1 MVGYCKYILFDCRSN
16 CSGIEI
22 TQQDIMSKTEQ
33 QNNTSP
39 SQAADDEIDLLALAK
54 TLWEGRKTILKFIG
68 AGIILGL
75 VFALLS
81 PKEYTASST
90 MVPQVSSS
98 SSKLGGLSSLAAMA
112 EFNLGNTSTAD
123 ALSPMI
129 YPQIMQSIPFQLE
142 LMNSKFDCPDVDHP
156 ISLFEYYTEYQ
167 KAGVP
172 GTIKKYTLGLPFV
185 LLKAIKG
192 QPEPIALG
200 DSGSKLITLTQDQ
213 DNVRKTLSE
222 QLSLD
227 VNDKDGYITLSANFS
242 DPLLAAQ
249 VAQKA
254 QSMLQEYITKY
265 KLEKAADQL
274 RFIQARYEEKKAEFE
289 EAQHQLALF
298 RDRNKNVS
306 SALALTEQEQLQSQ
320 YNLAYSVYS
329 ELAKQVETAQIQVK
343 EDTPILTVIEPVR
356 VPIEKSKPN
365 RPLILLIWIFLGGVA
380 GVGLIFGREFFTS
393 VKEKWQIT
401 A

>member
-1 MVGYCKYILFDCRSN
+1 MMN
-16 CSGIEI
+16 
-22 TQQDIMSKTEQ
+22 KTEQ
-33 QNNTSP
+33 HNTP
-39 SQAADDEIDLLALAK
+39 SQVADDEIDLLALAK
-54 TLWEGRKTILKFIG
+54 TLWDGRRTVFKFVG
-68 AGIILGL
+68 AGIVLGL

-81 PKEYTASST
+81 PKEFTASST
-90 MVPQVSSS
+90 MVPQISST

-112 EFNLGNTSTAD
+112 GFNLGNASTAD

-142 LMNSKFDCPDVDHP
+142 LMNSQFDCPDVEHP

-167 KAGVP
+167 KAGVL

-192 QPEPIALG
+192 EPEPLSLG
-200 DSGSKLITLTQDQ
+200 DSNSNLITLTQDQ
-213 DNVRKTLSE
+213 DAVRKTLSQ

-227 VNDKDGYITLSANFS
+227 VNDKDGYITLATNFS

-254 QSMLQEYITKY
+254 QTMLQEYITKY

-274 RFIQARYEEKKAEFE
+274 RFIQARFEEKKAEFE
-289 EAQHQLALF
+289 EAQRQLALF

-306 SALALTEQEQLQSQ
+306 SALAMTEQEQLQSQ

-365 RPLILLIWIFLGGVA
+365 RPLILFIWIFLGGVA
-380 GVGLIFGREFFTS
+380 GVGLIFGREFFSS
-393 VKEKWQIT
+393 VKEKWQT
-401 A
+401 AE

>member
-1 MVGYCKYILFDCRSN
+1 
-16 CSGIEI
+16 
-22 TQQDIMSKTEQ
+22 MSKTEQ
-33 QNNTSP
+33 QNNTPP
-39 SQAADDEIDLLALAK
+39 SQVADDEIDLLALAK

-112 EFNLGNTSTAD
+112 GFNLGNTSTAD

-167 KAGVP
+167 KAGVL

>member
-1 MVGYCKYILFDCRSN
+1 MSN
-16 CSGIEI
+16 
-22 TQQDIMSKTEQ
+22 TEQ
-33 QNNTSP
+33 QNHTPN
-39 SQAADDEIDLLALAK
+39 QLADDEIDLLALAK
-54 TLWEGRKTILKFIG
+54 TLWNNRKTVFKWIG
-68 AGIILGL
+68 AGIVLGL
-75 VFALLS
+75 LFALAS

-90 MVPQVSSS
+90 MVPQVSST

-112 EFNLGNTSTAD
+112 GFNLGSGSTAD

-142 LMNSKFDCPDVDHP
+142 LMNSQFDCPDVDQP

-167 KAGVP
+167 KASVLGIVQ
-172 GTIKKYTLGLPFV
+172 KYTLGLPFV

-192 QPEPIALG
+192 EPEPIVTG
-200 DSGSKLITLTQDQ
+200 NTDSQLIALTQEQND
-213 DNVRKTLSE
+213 VRKKLSE
-222 QLSLD
+222 QLSLE
-227 VNDKDGYITLSANFS
+227 VNDKDGYITLAANFS

-254 QSMLQEYITKY
+254 QTMLQEYITKY

-274 RFIQARYEEKKAEFE
+274 RFIQARYSEKKAEFE
-289 EAQHQLALF
+289 DAQRQLALF

-343 EDTPILTVIEPVR
+343 EDTPILTIIEPVR

-365 RPLILLIWIFLGGVA
+365 RPLILMIWIFLGGVA
-380 GVGLIFGREFFTS
+380 GVGLVFGKEFFNS
-393 VKEKWQIT
+393 VKEKWQ
-401 A
+401 AED